1 MHWLRPERVTM
12 RKCGRGG
19 PCITVSVY
27 AVATR
32 SWNWSSVLHHTHKG
46 GAAFVQMC
54 VRVCAFVTYWVECGL
69 QLCLIIF
76 NFSLHRLHISWTVS
90 AFQSHLCCPCCP
102 PPPLP
107 VLVLSPPSRRPLKS
121 PGQRQTLRSSTCPMS
136 PLTASWRNILLPWSC
151 FTPLVSKRAKEH
163 GLYLSTATRK
173 ILLCK

>member
-1 MHWLRPERVTM
+1 MLLNISASLASVHWLRPERVTM

-102 PPPLP
+102 PPSCF
-107 VLVLSPPSRRPLKS
+107 SPQPPQPKT
-121 PGQRQTLRSSTCPMS
+121 PEV
-136 PLTASWRNILLPWSC
+136 PWSETDSAV
-151 FTPLVSKRAKEH
+151 FHLSDESFDSFLEEHPAALVMFYAPCE
-163 GLYLSTATRK
+163 
-173 ILLCK
+173 